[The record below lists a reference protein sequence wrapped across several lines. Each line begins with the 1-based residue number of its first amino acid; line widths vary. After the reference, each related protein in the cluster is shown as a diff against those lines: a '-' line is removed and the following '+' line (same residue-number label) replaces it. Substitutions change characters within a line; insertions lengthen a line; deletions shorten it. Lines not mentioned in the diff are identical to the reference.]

1 VLGANTELFQVGL
14 GVRCK
19 VASSM
24 WEDPELGHPDS
35 ISKQKSVLLSFLFLF
50 CFFGSNG
57 A

>member
-35 ISKQKSVLLSFLFLF
+35 ISTQQSVLLSFLFLF